1 MKKRKFINVLL
12 IFIIVWCSFAI
23 VSLFVNKEMGN
34 LFVVDGKRPLLIAH
48 GGGNHEFP
56 DNTLEA
62 FYNAYAIDPFVMLET
77 DVSMTADG
85 VIILSHDTTLDK
97 KTSLIVQPII
107 DITYTYLL
115 EEMVDFGYDNQVEPK
130 SNGYNVSGV
139 LKRYTNYRG
148 EHVTPLDVTYPEG
161 IIPRHDTRFLV
172 TTLEDLIKAFPNN
185 KINVEIKQ
193 SGDTGLLALDAV
205 IQLMDALNQEYQ
217 TYERIVLA
225 SFHQEIFDKM
235 IDLKKTT
242 HPILMYS
249 PSVKGVVSF
258 FVLNTLGLGLFYQSD
273 ITVLQVPVS
282 QAGIKLATNRFIKA
296 AHRHDIAVHYWTI
309 DDEATMRKLIALGAD
324 GIMTNR
330 PTLLKQIID
339 EYDE

>member
-1 MKKRKFINVLL
+1 MKKRKIMNIIL
-12 IFIIVWCSFAI
+12 IFVIVWCGLAI
-23 VSLFVNKEMGN
+23 ISLFVNKEMGN
-34 LFVVDGKRPLLIAH
+34 PFVVDNKRPILIAH

-62 FYNAYAIDPFVMLET
+62 FYNAYAIDPLVMLET
-77 DVSMTADG
+77 DVSITADG
-85 VIILSHDTTLDK
+85 VVILSHDTTLDK

-107 DITYTYLL
+107 EITYTYLL
-115 EEMVDFGYDNQVEPK
+115 DELIDFGYDNQVEPK

-139 LKRYTNYRG
+139 LNRYTNYRG

-161 IIPRHDTRFLV
+161 VSPRHDTRFLV

-193 SGDTGLLALDAV
+193 SGDIGLLALDAV
-205 IQLMDALNQEYQ
+205 IQLMDRLDQEYQ

-225 SFHQEIFDKM
+225 SFHQEIFAEM
-235 IDLKKTT
+235 VHLKQTT
-242 HPILMYS
+242 HPALMYS
-249 PSVKGVVSF
+249 PSIKGVVSF
-258 FVLNTLGLGLFYQSD
+258 FVLNTLGLGIFYQSD

-282 QAGIKLATNRFIKA
+282 QAGIKLATSRFIKA